1 MYIAKNNRP
10 RMERYGTSQII
21 VFTQDV
27 KPYIDTF
34 VSYLKRKIQTTGSFN
49 DWFRSG
55 TGYVEKLNGQQYQTF
70 FVDQQKYHSQKNVI

>member
-34 VSYLKRKIQTTGSFN
+34 ISYLKRKIQTTGSFN
-49 DWFRSG
+49 D
-55 TGYVEKLNGQQYQTF
+55 
-70 FVDQQKYHSQKNVI
+70 